1 MAHILDT
8 SNPTHTI
15 LRGTTYYL
23 NLRVPKAQQQLY
35 GRIIRVRLSNDR
47 NIAAQL
53 ADHVVSVLRKTWRSG
68 ASSQLDVDVLVS
80 SAKPKTYLMS
90 DLAEEYVSVRQI
102 DPSPVF
108 VATRLLFEV
117 VGDRDV
123 RHYTREDARTFL
135 HRLQVSGNKTSTTV
149 LRMLV
154 SPHLSSR
161 HSRSYRVLSIKI
173 AGIHQQNNTFL
184 LVVLSVIF

>member
-8 SNPTHTI
+8 SHPTHTI

-53 ADHVVSVLRKTWRSG
+53 ADHVVSVLRETWRSG
-68 ASSQLDVDVLVS
+68 GSSKLDVEALLL

-90 DLAEEYVSVRQI
+90 
-102 DPSPVF
+102 
-108 VATRLLFEV
+108 
-117 VGDRDV
+117 
-123 RHYTREDARTFL
+123 
-135 HRLQVSGNKTSTTV
+135 
-149 LRMLV
+149 
-154 SPHLSSR
+154 
-161 HSRSYRVLSIKI
+161 
-173 AGIHQQNNTFL
+173 
-184 LVVLSVIF
+184 

>member
-8 SNPTHTI
+8 SHPTHTI

-23 NLRVPKAQQQLY
+23 NFRVPKAQQQLY

-53 ADHVVSVLRKTWRSG
+53 ADHVVSVLRETWRSG
-68 ASSQLDVDVLVS
+68 ASSKLDVEALLL

-135 HRLQVSGNKTSTTV
+135 HRLQTSGNKTSTLRKRLVCIGAV
-149 LRMLV
+149 LNYAYLRL
-154 SPHLSSR
+154 
-161 HSRSYRVLSIKI
+161 I
-173 AGIHQQNNTFL
+173 ALAKRKGQT
-184 LVVLSVIF
+184 